1 LSVDPGFDV
10 NGVLTTRL
18 TPPAADYP
26 GDVEKR
32 AFWAA
37 VVERVTGIPGVEA
50 AGAVTNLPLGTT
62 LGDLNFRVDG
72 WEVREGEVSPRLDWQ
87 VITPNY
93 FAAVGMRI
101 VRGRGIEDGDDERAD
116 GVVVINQ
123 AAERQYFP
131 DGNAI
136 GTRFLL
142 GGGAGPGWVTIVGV
156 VNDVRH
162 AGLGQEPRGE
172 MYLAHRQ
179 FTLWNGG
186 ASIRTM
192 TLVAKAAR
200 GDAAVLAP
208 AVRRAVAEID
218 PALPLGA
225 FETLDAVASDS
236 VSRPRFALLL
246 LGAFAI
252 LALLLAAVG
261 TYGVIAYATSQR
273 AREMSIRMALGAR
286 RAQVLRLVGG
296 QGVLLAVIGIA
307 IGSAGA
313 LALSRG
319 LSGLLYQISPGDPL
333 TLTAVAA
340 LLFTVTMVACAIP
353 ARQATRIDPGNAL
366 RAE

>member
-1 LSVDPGFDV
+1 
-10 NGVLTTRL
+10 
-18 TPPAADYP
+18 
-26 GDVEKR
+26 
-32 AFWAA
+32 
-37 VVERVTGIPGVEA
+37 
-50 AGAVTNLPLGTT
+50 
-62 LGDLNFRVDG
+62 
-72 WEVREGEVSPRLDWQ
+72 
-87 VITPNY
+87 
-93 FAAVGMRI
+93 
-101 VRGRGIEDGDDERAD
+101 
-116 GVVVINQ
+116 
-123 AAERQYFP
+123 
-131 DGNAI
+131 
-136 GTRFLL
+136 
-142 GGGAGPGWVTIVGV
+142 
-156 VNDVRH
+156 
-162 AGLGQEPRGE
+162 
-172 MYLAHRQ
+172 
-179 FTLWNGG
+179 
-186 ASIRTM
+186 M

-286 RAQVLRLVGG
+286 RAQVLRLVVG